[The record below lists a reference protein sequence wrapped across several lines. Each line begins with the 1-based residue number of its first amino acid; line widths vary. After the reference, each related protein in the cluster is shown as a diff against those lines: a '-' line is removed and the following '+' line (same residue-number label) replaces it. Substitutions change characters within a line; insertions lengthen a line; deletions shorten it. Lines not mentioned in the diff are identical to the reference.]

1 MEQCSLRSSSNFT
14 DFPANRI
21 RWMNGNK
28 LTGVIEVDLKV
39 KDVIPD
45 YAKNLKAAKK
55 NKCFPKTY
63 CEWNDNG
70 NNGLGACEDKNSTT
84 SPRGQDVC
92 KWAIADLDCPDGG
105 CVGFVF
111 TLPSSFQTSD
121 PPKAP
126 PAATPVPCFE
136 ANGKTPTPFNV
147 AFTTHN
153 DGVCPAAGILLALDF
168 KQCTGTTD
176 TACMR
181 CDDYVTGK
189 NCRCVP
195 NP

>member
-1 MEQCSLRSSSNFT
+1 MDVAGGLTWQNSSRMRLDAYGPMLRLLEGAHAIFQ
-14 DFPANRI
+14 P
-21 RWMNGNK
+21 
-28 LTGVIEVDLKV
+28 E
-39 KDVIPD
+39 KDE
-45 YAKNLKAAKK
+45 A
-55 NKCFPKTY
+55 
-63 CEWNDNG
+63 
-70 NNGLGACEDKNSTT
+70 
-84 SPRGQDVC
+84 
-92 KWAIADLDCPDGG
+92 
-105 CVGFVF
+105 
-111 TLPSSFQTSD
+111 
-121 PPKAP
+121 
-126 PAATPVPCFE
+126 